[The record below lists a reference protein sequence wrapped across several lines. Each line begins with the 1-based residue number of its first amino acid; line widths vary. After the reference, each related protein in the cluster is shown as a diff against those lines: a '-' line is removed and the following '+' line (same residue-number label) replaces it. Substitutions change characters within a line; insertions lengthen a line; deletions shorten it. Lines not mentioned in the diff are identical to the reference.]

1 MGRGG
6 EVTRGSEAR
15 GGKAGRGLGREWFR
29 RWCGWLMER
38 GIVRTDERHESLDD
52 VVVVTGMEERE

>member
-1 MGRGG
+1 M
-6 EVTRGSEAR
+6 
-15 GGKAGRGLGREWFR
+15 GREWFR

-52 VVVVTGMEERE
+52 DVVVTGMEERE